1 MFALGSQLWG
11 LVFFFYHLYLLI
23 KKNLHFLFMVPIN
36 YKKKRNN
43 NLYLTPTL
51 FSKIIYYFSKSPAL
65 FHREMSGSE
74 EAQASKT
81 NTDPKDESLKF
92 ALALSLLRSKL
103 HQNQPPPPSNLSDS
117 DALRWKRKV
126 PLLLSHLSLCYK
138 KFLILFVWSSFF
150 FRWSFRPRSESKSFS
165 DSEKISRKL
174 KVQIF
179 ISLPLKLNF

>member
-1 MFALGSQLWG
+1 
-11 LVFFFYHLYLLI
+11 
-23 KKNLHFLFMVPIN
+23 
-36 YKKKRNN
+36 
-43 NLYLTPTL
+43 
-51 FSKIIYYFSKSPAL
+51 
-65 FHREMSGSE
+65 MSGSE

-126 PLLLSHLSLCYK
+126 PLLLSHLSFCYK

-150 FRWSFRPRSESKSFS
+150 FFFFRWSFRPRSESKRFL

-174 KVQIF
+174 KVQTF
-179 ISLPLKLNF
+179 ISLSLWNWIFRFFFFGVRVLKLC

>member
-11 LVFFFYHLYLLI
+11 LVFFFIICIYLL
-23 KKNLHFLFMVPIN
+23 KKICIFYLWFQLTI
-36 YKKKRNN
+36 KKKRNN

-150 FRWSFRPRSESKSFS
+150 FSMKF
-165 DSEKISRKL
+165 
-174 KVQIF
+174 
-179 ISLPLKLNF
+179 

>member
-1 MFALGSQLWG
+1 M
-11 LVFFFYHLYLLI
+11 
-23 KKNLHFLFMVPIN
+23 
-36 YKKKRNN
+36 
-43 NLYLTPTL
+43 YLTPTL

-150 FRWSFRPRSESKSFS
+150 SRWSFRPRSESKSFS